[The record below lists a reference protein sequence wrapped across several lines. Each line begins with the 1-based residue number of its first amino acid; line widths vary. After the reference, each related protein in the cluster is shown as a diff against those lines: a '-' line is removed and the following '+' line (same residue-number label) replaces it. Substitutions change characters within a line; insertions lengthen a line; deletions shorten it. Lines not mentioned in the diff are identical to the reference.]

1 MGSIFNT
8 LNIGYSGLNVA
19 QNGINTTSHNI
30 SNAETEGYTR
40 QRVVLSASTPLQS
53 GPGNVGNGAEVLDI
67 QRVFDNF
74 VFDRYTAISADK
86 EYSDFEVKT
95 LETLSTYFPE
105 IDGVGIKSD
114 LTEFYNMW
122 QTFADNPDNDA
133 IKLALATQTETLTE
147 HIVYTQN
154 QVKDLQSQIN
164 EQLAVNV
171 NEVNSLA
178 KQLADLNKSIE
189 IAEAGDTYTANDL
202 RDKRNVIERSLARL
216 IGAETNSTSN
226 LSSNIQID
234 SSSNTKAGSY
244 SVNVNGF
251 NIVDGSTYHP
261 IHIANEDNLNGY
273 YELSYERQD
282 GVLIPMG
289 DKINGGTIG
298 SALNLRG
305 SSIDSSTGMPTDGII
320 QNVIAELDSFAQGMI
335 ESMNNIYASTSK
347 TKMESN
353 TLDINPTNS
362 LLDSTLNIKE
372 GSFDLV
378 VYDIDG
384 NIAATRTIEINKATV
399 MTTTANSNSI
409 QDQIEAQVDDNSDS
423 NANND
428 IDDFINFNWITYV
441 NGDQALDL
449 SLDPL
454 HKSQGYT
461 FAINDTLSDE
471 TFASGT
477 NFGGALGLNRYF
489 DGDSAQSIKLNN
501 TLKNNPTLI
510 SAGQTPLAGDS
521 VVALNMVQHQYE
533 KFDFYVG
540 DQSFN
545 TTSYAMFDIIATEV
559 GTQTNAAILK
569 NETISTQFNAT
580 ELEYS
585 SVSKVSLDEEM
596 TNLIKYQTAYGA
608 AAKIITTVD
617 QMMNTLLG
625 IKQ

>member
-8 LNIGYSGLNVA
+8 LNIGYSGLNVS

-30 SNAETEGYTR
+30 SNAENEGYTR
-40 QRVVLSASTPLQS
+40 QRVVTAASTPLQS
-53 GPGNVGNGAEVLDI
+53 GPGNIGNGAEVTDI
-67 QRVFDNF
+67 KRVFDNF
-74 VFDRYTAISADK
+74 VFDRYTAVSSDK

-133 IKLALATQTETLTE
+133 IKLALATQTDTLTK

-154 QVKDLQSQIN
+154 QVKDLQAQIN

-202 RDKRNVIERSLARL
+202 RDKRNVIEKSLARL
-216 IGAETNSTSN
+216 IGAEANSSNLTSN
-226 LSSNIQID
+226 INID
-234 SSSNTKAGSY
+234 SSSNTKTGTY
-244 SVNVNGF
+244 TININGF
-251 NIVDGSTYHP
+251 NIVDGNTYHP
-261 IHIANEDNLNGY
+261 VHISKEDNPNGY

-289 DKINGGTIG
+289 DKINGGAIG
-298 SALNLRG
+298 SILNLRG
-305 SSIDSSTGMPTDGII
+305 GPIDSETGTPVGGVI
-320 QNVIAELDSFAQGMI
+320 QNVIKELDSFSKGLI
-335 ESMNNIYASTSK
+335 ESMNNVYASTSK

-353 TLDINPTNS
+353 VLDINPTNS
-362 LLDSTLNIKE
+362 LVNSSLSIKE
-372 GSFDLV
+372 GSFDLI

-384 NIAATRTIEINKATV
+384 NVAAKRKIDINIATV
-399 MTTTANSNSI
+399 MTGVAGSNSI
-409 QDQIEAQVDDNSDS
+409 QGQIESQIDDNGDS

-428 IDDFINFNWITYV
+428 IDDFINFNWATYIS
-441 NGDQALDL
+441 GDKALEL

-454 HKSQGYT
+454 HESQGYT
-461 FAINDTLSDE
+461 FAINDILTDE

-477 NFGGALGLNRYF
+477 NFGGAVGLNRYF

-510 SAGQTPLAGDS
+510 SAGKTPLAGDS

-533 KFDFYVG
+533 KFDFYV
-540 DQSFN
+540 DNQKFN

>member
-30 SNAETEGYTR
+30 SNAETDGYTR
-40 QRVVLSASTPLQS
+40 QRVVIGASTPLQS

-67 QRVFDNF
+67 KRVFDNF
-74 VFDRYTAISADK
+74 VFDRYTAVSADK

-95 LETLSTYFPE
+95 LENLSTYFPE

-133 IKLALATQTETLTE
+133 IKLALATQTDTLTK
-147 HIVYTQN
+147 HIVYTQD
-154 QVKDLQSQIN
+154 QVKDLQSQLN
-164 EQLAVNV
+164 EQLSVNV

-178 KQLADLNKSIE
+178 KQLADLNKAIE

-216 IGAETNSTSN
+216 VGAKTNSGNLTS
-226 LSSNIQID
+226 SIQID
-234 SSSNTKAGSY
+234 SSSNTKTGSY
-244 SVNVNGF
+244 SVDINGF
-251 NIVDGSTYHP
+251 NIVDGSSYHP
-261 IHIANEDNLNGY
+261 IHIANEDNANGF

-289 DKINGGTIG
+289 DKISGGTIG
-298 SALNLRG
+298 SILNLRG
-305 SSIDSSTGMPTDGII
+305 TSLDSTTGMPADGII
-320 QNVIAELDSFAQGMI
+320 QNVISELDSFAQGMI
-335 ESMNNIYASTSK
+335 ESMNNVYASTSK
-347 TKMESN
+347 TTMESN
-353 TLDINPTNS
+353 VLDVNPANS
-362 LLDSTLNIKE
+362 LVNSSLNVRE
-372 GSFDLV
+372 GSFELI

-384 NIAATRTIEINKATV
+384 NVTASRTIDINTATV
-399 MTTTANSNSI
+399 MTGVAGSNSI
-409 QDQIEAQVDDNSDS
+409 QGQIESQVDDNNDA

-428 IDDFINFNWITYV
+428 IDDFISFNWATYIS
-441 NGDQALDL
+441 GDKALEL

-454 HKSQGYT
+454 HESQGYT
-461 FAINDTLSDE
+461 FAINDVLPDT
-471 TFASGT
+471 TFSSGT
-477 NFGGALGLNRYF
+477 NFAGALGLSRYF
-489 DGDSAQSIKLNN
+489 DGDSAQTMKLNH
-501 TLKNNPTLI
+501 TLKTNPTLI
-510 SAGQTPLAGDS
+510 SAGQTPLAGDN
-521 VVALNMVQHQYE
+521 VIALNMVQHQYE
-533 KFDFYVG
+533 KFDFYVN
-540 DQSFN
+540 DQKFN
-545 TTSYAMFDIIATEV
+545 TNTYAMFDIIATEV
-559 GTQTNAAILK
+559 GTHTNAAILK

-596 TNLIKYQTAYGA
+596 TNLIKYQTSYGA
-608 AAKIITTVD
+608 AAKIITTID
-617 QMMNTLLG
+617 QMMQTLLG